1 MSGPGTA
8 EIRAGG
14 TTEGNEQPDSAG
26 NDGFPAWTA
35 LAVTTDQVDPF
46 ACSPAWQIPF
56 HRAFNPARRLV
67 IESSGDAVL
76 AFAQI
81 TASDGRFMLFPI
93 EMHWN
98 FGCPL
103 LGDGA
108 VERLAELD
116 ARARGRAG
124 GAFRGM
130 VISGLRPRGGM
141 VRRLRKQFG
150 ERLVRGPGGGNV
162 QCSAS
167 LAGGFDGYLSRRTAH
182 ERKNLRRESRRAV
195 EHGVA
200 FERVC
205 PQSPGEARR
214 VYARMAAVE
223 RRSWKGLGHCGMTEP
238 GVDAFYS
245 GMLEWL
251 SHTGEARVVFAR
263 HQDQDIG
270 FIFGGMAGGI
280 YRGQQF
286 SFDDAWKARSIGNLL
301 QLEQITWLCDQ
312 GAERYDMGPSRGPS
326 MAYKRHW
333 TETEQSMTTWRILPS
348 P

>member
-1 MSGPGTA
+1 MSGPGAA

-14 TTEGNEQPDSAG
+14 TIEGKEQPCLAG
-26 NDGFPAWTA
+26 NAGFPVWTA
-35 LAVTTDQVDPF
+35 LAAATGQVDPF
-46 ACSPAWQIPF
+46 SCSPAWQIPF
-56 HRAFNPARRLV
+56 HHAFDPARRLV
-67 IESSGDAVL
+67 IETSDDAVL
-76 AFAQI
+76 AFAQA
-81 TASDGRFMLFPI
+81 TATDGRFILFPI

-103 LGDGA
+103 LGEGA

-124 GAFRGM
+124 DAFRGI
-130 VISGLRPRGGM
+130 VISGLRPRGRM
-141 VRRLRKQFG
+141 VRRLRRVFG
-150 ERLVRGPGGGNV
+150 DRLVRGPGDNV

-167 LAGGFDGYLSRRTAH
+167 LAGGLDGYLSRRTAH
-182 ERKNLRRESRRAV
+182 ERKNLRRESRRAMDR
-195 EHGVA
+195 GVD

-214 VYARMAAVE
+214 VYARMTALE

-263 HQDQDIG
+263 HQDRDIG
-270 FIFGGMAGGI
+270 FIFGGMAGRI

-286 SFDDAWKARSIGNLL
+286 SFDNDWKTHSIGNLL
-301 QLEQITWLCDQ
+301 QLEQIAWLCEE

-326 MAYKRHW
+326 MAYKRRW
-333 TETEQSMTTWRILPS
+333 TETEQSMASWRIVA
-348 P
+348 